1 MFNLNHTAL
10 NQSYLEVTGS
20 TCASAYEVKD
30 KIFQKHMKD
39 GTIDLFHLKPLPID
53 WLREKVRE
61 QVKAYEQGMNE

>member
-1 MFNLNHTAL
+1 MKTIREYQEKVEYLFNLNHTAL

-39 GTIDLFHLKPLPID
+39 GTLDLFI
-53 WLREKVRE
+53 
-61 QVKAYEQGMNE
+61 